1 MRYFPL
7 LLGVL
12 SWLSPCAGY
21 EVLIY
26 HDMGTRSH
34 LLQLYPIV
42 EKLLDNGH
50 KVTGVYFNSAKIKH
64 ENYTEILIE
73 NFMED
78 KMKEISKMF
87 MEKGGTS
94 AVNLRLWKASWDA
107 WSSVIEKFA
116 LLPWTHPDISNL
128 LETEKKFDAVITLVL
143 DSYLAELFNCSLI
156 TWSPSGPV
164 PMFIAGTGNVINL
177 REASTSK
184 KKKISDILFIL
195 LMIKMI
201 HFF

>member
-1 MRYFPL
+1 MGVHQSSIRVSCYDLTFSVFVVNMRHFPL
-7 LLGVL
+7 LLGIL

-21 EVLIY
+21 EVLIF
-26 HDMGTRSH
+26 HDMGTKSH
-34 LLQLYPIV
+34 LIQLYPIV

-116 LLPWTHPDISNL
+116 L
-128 LETEKKFDAVITLVL
+128 DA
-143 DSYLAELFNCSLI
+143 YLAEFFNCSLI

-164 PMFIAGTGNVINL
+164 P
-177 REASTSK
+177 
-184 KKKISDILFIL
+184 
-195 LMIKMI
+195 
-201 HFF
+201 